1 MQELP
6 FKACSQGSHILYSDY
21 CELRIINMTQAS
33 AKETSSESSKKKL
46 AKISPETIVAVSE
59 SEEFSHAGELA
70 SERVIIE
77 AARLLLRE
85 YGIRKSGA
93 AIRDA
98 IEIPH
103 TKIGPKEAVNALSNL
118 GFKASFGSLNINT
131 LTEEFFSINCI

>member
-1 MQELP
+1 
-6 FKACSQGSHILYSDY
+6 
-21 CELRIINMTQAS
+21 MTQAS

-131 LTEEFFSINCI
+131 LTEEFFPLIVSIGIF